1 MGKVQADV
9 TKKKKIDTKNLT
21 ENLLV
26 IFVILCPVFD
36 ILSFVFRNTFNT
48 SISPST
54 ILRPIIPLIA
64 IIDLFI
70 KSKHKVKMFIIAVI
84 YGVYALA
91 HLLLF
96 NTVNTGFSYSNV
108 VHEMQYIMNY
118 TFMIIILFVYAYVFK
133 DKEKGKL
140 QRAIISSVSIY
151 IASILLAIITNT
163 SSTTYIEGT
172 GIKGWFESGNSI
184 SAVLTLSIF
193 VLLSNKDRNYR
204 KIIIGEIIIMGI
216 FLCML
221 IGTRVGLFGFIVA
234 LLAFIFAEIVGKI
247 IKKTKINK
255 KVILGGIGAIVV
267 VVVVVALVGSN
278 TLERRKHLQE
288 IESDIVDESTNQ
300 EAHITGSLMEIKEKI
315 DNGEIEDTYM
325 SEAQKKSVLE
335 LYDIANKW
343 EISNNDQRM
352 QQLIYN
358 ALLVK
363 NQANPLLII
372 FGNGYMNQYREL
384 VLEMDIP
391 AFLFNFGILGFLLY
405 FGPFLAIFVYGIY
418 FGIRKIKNIDSEY
431 IMYVLGIGL
440 AFAISVFSGYVFFNM
455 SVSTV
460 IAVICALLINKIFE
474 IKNVEYTHE
483 QVVIK
488 NEKKKKIKRRKQ

>member
-1 MGKVQADV
+1 
-9 TKKKKIDTKNLT
+9 
-21 ENLLV
+21 
-26 IFVILCPVFD
+26 
-36 ILSFVFRNTFNT
+36 
-48 SISPST
+48 
-54 ILRPIIPLIA
+54 
-64 IIDLFI
+64 
-70 KSKHKVKMFIIAVI
+70 MFIIAVI
-84 YGVYALA
+84 YGIYALA

-96 NTVNTGFSYSNV
+96 NTANTGFSYSNV

-255 KVILGGIGAIVV
+255 KVILGGIGAIVA

-288 IESDIVDESTNQ
+288 IESRSTYYRKFNGNQ
-300 EAHITGSLMEIKEKI
+300 
-315 DNGEIEDTYM
+315 
-325 SEAQKKSVLE
+325 
-335 LYDIANKW
+335 
-343 EISNNDQRM
+343 R
-352 QQLIYN
+352 
-358 ALLVK
+358 K
-363 NQANPLLII
+363 N
-372 FGNGYMNQYREL
+372 R
-384 VLEMDIP
+384 
-391 AFLFNFGILGFLLY
+391 
-405 FGPFLAIFVYGIY
+405 
-418 FGIRKIKNIDSEY
+418 
-431 IMYVLGIGL
+431 
-440 AFAISVFSGYVFFNM
+440 
-455 SVSTV
+455 
-460 IAVICALLINKIFE
+460 
-474 IKNVEYTHE
+474 
-483 QVVIK
+483 
-488 NEKKKKIKRRKQ
+488 

>member
-1 MGKVQADV
+1 MEKVKADL
-9 TKKKKIDTKNLT
+9 TKKKKINTKNLT

-70 KSKHKVKMFIIAVI
+70 KSKYKLRMFVVAVV
-84 YGVYALA
+84 YGVYALV
-91 HLLLF
+91 HLLVF
-96 NTVNTGFSYSNV
+96 NTANTGFSYSNV
-108 VHEMQYIMNY
+108 VHEMQYVMNY

-133 DKEKGKL
+133 DKEKDKL
-140 QRAIISSVSIY
+140 ERAVISSVSIY

-163 SSTTYIEGT
+163 SSATYIEGT

-193 VLLSNKDRNYR
+193 VLLSNKDKSYR
-204 KIIIGEIIIMGI
+204 KIIIGEIIILGI

-221 IGTRVGLFGFIVA
+221 LGTRVGLVGFVA
-234 LLAFIFAEIVGKI
+234 SLIAFVFAEIVEKLIRKAKVNKKI
-247 IKKTKINK
+247 II
-255 KVILGGIGAIVV
+255 GGIGAVLIVV
-267 VVVVVALVGSN
+267 VIVALVGSN
-278 TLERRKHLQE
+278 TIERRKHLKE

-315 DNGEIEDTYM
+315 DKGEIEDTYM

-343 EISNNDQRM
+343 GISNNDQRM

-358 ALLVK
+358 AVLVK

-391 AFLFNFGILGFLLY
+391 AFLFNFGILGFILY
-405 FGPFLAIFVYGIY
+405 FGPFLAIFIYGLY
-418 FGIRKIKNIDSEY
+418 FGVRKIKKIDAEY

-455 SVSTV
+455 STTTV
-460 IAVICALLINKIFE
+460 IAVICALLINKIWS
-474 IKNVEYTHE
+474 IKKEVEE
-483 QVVIK
+483 AK
-488 NEKKKKIKRRKQ
+488 

>member
-1 MGKVQADV
+1 MEKL
-9 TKKKKIDTKNLT
+9 KIEAKPKRKLNLENLP
-21 ENLLV
+21 ENLLI
-26 IFVILCPVFD
+26 IFIILCPIFD
-36 ILSFVFRNTFNT
+36 IISFVFRNTFNT

-54 ILRPIIPLIA
+54 ILRPIIPLIV

-70 KSKHKVKMFIIAVI
+70 KSKKKLKMFIVALV
-84 YGVYALA
+84 YGIYALV

-96 NTVNTGFSYSNV
+96 NTANTGFSYSNV
-108 VHEMQYIMNY
+108 VHEMQYVMNY

-133 DKEKGKL
+133 DKDKSKL
-140 QRAIISSVSIY
+140 QRAVISSVSIY
-151 IASILLAIITNT
+151 IASILLSIITNT

-172 GIKGWFESGNSI
+172 GLKGWFESGNSI

-193 VLLSNKDRNYR
+193 VLLSTTDKEYR
-204 KIIIGEIIIMGI
+204 KIIIGEIIIIGI

-221 IGTRVGLFGFIVA
+221 IGTRVGLFGFVIA
-234 LLAFIFAEIVGKI
+234 LIAFVFAEIVGKLI
-247 IKKTKINK
+247 SNNKVNK
-255 KVILGGIGAIVV
+255 KFVACGIIAVLVV
-267 VVVVVALVGSN
+267 VLVVAVAGSN
-278 TLERRKHLQE
+278 TLERRKHLKD
-288 IESDIVDESTNQ
+288 IEGDIVDTSTNS
-300 EAHITGSLMEIKEKI
+300 EAHITGSLMEIKQKI

-325 SEAQKKSVLE
+325 NEAQKKSLLE

-343 EISNNDQRM
+343 NISNNDQRM

-391 AFLFNFGILGFLLY
+391 AFLFNFGIVGLLLY
-405 FGPFLAIFVYGIY
+405 FGPFLAIFIYGLY
-418 FGIRKIKNIDSEY
+418 FGIRRIKHIDREY

-455 SVSTV
+455 STSTM
-460 IAVICALLINKIFE
+460 ISIMCALLINKIFS
-474 IKNVEYTHE
+474 IK
-483 QVVIK
+483 K
-488 NEKKKKIKRRKQ
+488 NLDGEKTAQ

>member
-1 MGKVQADV
+1 MEKVQAEQA
-9 TKKKKIDTKNLT
+9 KMKKINTKDLT

-36 ILSFVFRNTFNT
+36 ILSFVFRNNFNT
-48 SISPST
+48 NISPST

-64 IIDLFI
+64 IIDIFI
-70 KSKHKVKMFIIAVI
+70 KSRHKLRMFVVAVV
-84 YGVYALA
+84 YGIYALV
-91 HLLLF
+91 HLLVF
-96 NTVNTGFSYSNV
+96 NTANTGFSYSNV
-108 VHEMQYIMNY
+108 VHEMQYVMNY
-118 TFMIIILFVYAYVFK
+118 TFMIIILFVYAYMFKGKEK
-133 DKEKGKL
+133 DKLE
-140 QRAIISSVSIY
+140 RAVISSVSIY
-151 IASILLAIITNT
+151 IASILLAILTNT
-163 SSTTYIEGT
+163 SSSTYIEGT

-193 VLLSNKDRNYR
+193 VLLSNKDKSYR
-204 KIIIGEIIIMGI
+204 KIIIGEVIILGI

-221 IGTRVGLFGFIVA
+221 IGTRVGLIGFVVTLIAFVA
-234 LLAFIFAEIVGKI
+234 AEIIEKI
-247 IKKTKINK
+247 IKKAKVNK
-255 KVILGGIGAIVV
+255 KVIIGGIGAVLVV
-267 VVVVVALVGSN
+267 VLIVALVGSN
-278 TLERRKHLQE
+278 TIERRKHLKE
-288 IESDIVDESTNQ
+288 IEADIVDETTNQ

-343 EISNNDQRM
+343 GISNNDQRM

-358 ALLVK
+358 AVLVK

-391 AFLFNFGILGFLLY
+391 AFLFNFGILGFILY
-405 FGPFLAIFVYGIY
+405 FGPFFAIFIYGLY
-418 FGIRKIKNIDSEY
+418 FGIRKIKKIDAEY
-431 IMYVLGIGL
+431 IMYFLGIGL

-455 SVSTV
+455 STSTV
-460 IAVICALLINKIFE
+460 IAVICALLINKIW
-474 IKNVEYTHE
+474 N
-483 QVVIK
+483 IK
-488 NEKKKKIKRRKQ
+488 NEEEKANNKV